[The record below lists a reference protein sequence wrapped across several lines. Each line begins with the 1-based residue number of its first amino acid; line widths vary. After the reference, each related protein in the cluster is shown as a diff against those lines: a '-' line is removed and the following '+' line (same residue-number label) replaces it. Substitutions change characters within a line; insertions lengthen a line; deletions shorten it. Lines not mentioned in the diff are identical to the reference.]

1 MTRRIAEL
9 EHKIGESERDRH
21 RLRQDRD
28 SLAGRLQELQLAVR
42 QQAVQEGLLG
52 TLRRSQEAL
61 EAANQRLE
69 EALGE
74 GKRRFREREEAW
86 EAEMQGFR
94 DLLRH

>member
-1 MTRRIAEL
+1 MERVAEL
-9 EHKIGESERDRH
+9 QQRVRTNG
-21 RLRQDRD
+21 
-28 SLAGRLQELQLAVR
+28 LQEAV
-42 QQAVQEGLLG
+42 LT

-69 EALGE
+69 EAFGE

-94 DLLRH
+94 DLMRL

>member
-1 MTRRIAEL
+1 M
-9 EHKIGESERDRH
+9 
-21 RLRQDRD
+21 RQN
-28 SLAGRLQELQLAVR
+28 
-42 QQAVQEGLLG
+42 AVQEGVLG

-69 EALGE
+69 EAFSE

-94 DLLRH
+94 ELIRQ